1 MFLIN
6 CLRVNSEIGSAEHD
20 ASNLLRRKTDRQ
32 TSLSVSLFSLSDSLS
47 PLIPRKRESEKMPS
61 LVHYCVEMFRVAVW
75 FELSVN

>member
-32 TSLSVSLFSLSDSLS
+32 TGLSVSLFSLSDSLS
-47 PLIPRKRESEKMPS
+47 PAIPRKRESEKNAIAGS
-61 LVHYCVEMFRVAVW
+61 LLRRDVSSG
-75 FELSVN
+75 SVV

>member
-32 TSLSVSLFSLSDSLS
+32 TGLSVSLSDSLS